1 MRLYLLKMMIKQFFS
16 EKMNIRKEFVL
27 LERHL
32 KKSFLALNLVFISVA
47 EVVMFIWC

>member
-32 KKSFLALNLVFISVA
+32 KKKFPSIKFGFISVA